1 MIFARAQLKGLDIST
16 SDTAPESA
24 STPPEPSSAPS
35 PTNPFGVPIPAE
47 PATAAPVEPPAAPY
61 VPPTAPPTP
70 AAPPFE
76 PAIATAPATHVAPP
90 FESAATAAAPVAPS
104 FEPAAPAPAPVAPTS
119 APASAGWAAPTA
131 PANPIAPGAAAP
143 AAPTTPIAPGFPPP
157 GADPA
162 LAPPEKKKRKWG
174 WIIAVILLALGL
186 ITVGIILIL
195 SLIRLGEAQEL
206 IGDQK
211 EQIQEQEDVIE
222 EKESFSSAMNE
233 LMATAHLFDGLPYG
247 DIVPLDRYQ
256 NLATGAWEHR
266 WDPATVALDT
276 VEVQAETADLN
287 AVLTAAQEQAA
298 TNASGTNYETVI
310 DQLGSG
316 YVTSAFDDPDTLCE
330 SDVLGCVMWDD
341 PYTIH
346 FDQAD
351 GYHESMNDWIRTGVA
366 YHEYAHVLQGTN
378 LDESDLAAEAFGGDW
393 ETMADCYV
401 FTYLP
406 GWTLDH
412 TVFVGDGSYWEVS
425 VGYGYTCNESQRQSI
440 RDWVASIGVQ
450 VDTITQ

>member
-1 MIFARAQLKGLDIST
+1 VIQPKGLDIST
-16 SDTAPESA
+16 SDTAPEGA
-24 STPPEPSSAPS
+24 TTPPEPSSAPS
-35 PTNPFGVPIPAE
+35 PTNPFGTPLHAE
-47 PATAAPVEPPAAPY
+47 PAAAPVQSPAPVTPPTAPAYEPTAPVEPAA
-61 VPPTAPPTP
+61 A
-70 AAPPFE
+70 PFE
-76 PAIATAPATHVAPP
+76 PTVPVSAPA
-90 FESAATAAAPVAPS
+90 
-104 FEPAAPAPAPVAPTS
+104 EPAAPAAPAAAPFESAPAPA
-119 APASAGWAAPTA
+119 ASAGWAPPTAPTA
-131 PANPIAPGAAAP
+131 PADPLAPGATAP
-143 AAPTTPIAPGFPPP
+143 VDATAPIAPGFPPP
-157 GADPA
+157 VVDPA

-247 DIVPLDRYQ
+247 DIVPIDRYQ

-287 AVLTAAQEQAA
+287 AILTAAQEQAA
-298 TNASGTNYETVI
+298 TNVSGTNYEAVV
-310 DQLGSG
+310 DQLGTG

-378 LDESDLAAEAFGGDW
+378 LYETDLAAEAFGGDY

-450 VDTITQ
+450 VEAITQ